1 MKVVITKISF
11 LLFAILF
18 ANAVFAQTT
27 TVQGK
32 ITGANKQPIDHVTV
46 AEVDADGRT
55 IRAVKTD
62 VEGNFVIKISNTK
75 NKLSISHISFRSQV
89 VSVNTR
95 ATFNITMESNSRD
108 LGDVVVVSQR
118 KIDNGNVSSS
128 GKGVNNRT
136 VTYSAKELE
145 EMQAA
150 SIDQALQGRL
160 PGVDIT
166 ANSGD
171 PGAGMQIRI
180 RGTSSINSSNDP
192 LIVVDGMPYETAIPS
207 DFNFGAADELGYA
220 SLLNIAPTD
229 IRDIT
234 ILKDAAATAIWGSSA
249 ASGVVVITTKR
260 GAIGKPSFTYTNKTS
275 VTKQPDAIPML

>member
-32 ITGANKQPIDHVTV
+32 ITGTNKQPIDHVTV

-55 IRAVKTD
+55 IHAVKTD
-62 VEGNFVIKISNTK
+62 VEGNFVIKLSSTK

-95 ATFNITMESNSRD
+95 VTFNITMESNSRD

-118 KIDNGNVSSS
+118 KIDNGNVSIPERELTTAQSHIA
-128 GKGVNNRT
+128 
-136 VTYSAKELE
+136 AKELE

-234 ILKDAAATAIWGSSA
+234 ILKDAAATAIWGSRA

-260 GAIGKPSFTYTNKTS
+260 GAVGKPSFTYTNKTS
-275 VTKQPDAIPML
+275 VTKQPDAI